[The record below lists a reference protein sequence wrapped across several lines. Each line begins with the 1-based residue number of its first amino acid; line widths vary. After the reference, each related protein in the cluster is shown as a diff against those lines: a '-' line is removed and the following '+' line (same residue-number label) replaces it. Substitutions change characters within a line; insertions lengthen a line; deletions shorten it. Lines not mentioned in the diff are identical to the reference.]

1 MRPCLFMRPT
11 TTRAKTATLTRLR
24 RLSRLL
30 DSAFRIPIINYRVGL
45 DAVVGLVPGVGDAV
59 MLAPALYIIFE
70 AYRLGAPTGTLAR
83 MVFNVG
89 LETLIGSVPLLG
101 DLFDATWK
109 ANLRNLRLLEQHLGP
124 GTTPTFE
131 APSNR
136 GLVLLLGAL
145 LILGGGVFFLV
156 WALFGLIGR
165 IF

>member
-1 MRPCLFMRPT
+1 MRKSVPSSPT
-11 TTRAKTATLTRLR
+11 KTATLTRLR

-45 DAVVGLVPGVGDAV
+45 DAIVGLVPGVGDAV
-59 MLAPALYIIFE
+59 MLVPALYIIFE
-70 AYRLGAPTGTLAR
+70 AYRLGAPAGTLAR

-124 GTTPTFE
+124 GITPTFE

-136 GLVLLLGAL
+136 GLILLLGAL
-145 LILGGGVFFLV
+145 LILGGGVLFLL
-156 WALFGLIGR
+156 WALVRLVGR
-165 IF
+165 LL

>member
-1 MRPCLFMRPT
+1 MRNTPSS
-11 TTRAKTATLTRLR
+11 KTATLKRLQ

-30 DSAFRIPIINYRVGL
+30 DSAFHIPVINYRVGL

-59 MLAPALYIIFE
+59 MLVPALYIIFE

-89 LETLIGSVPLLG
+89 LETLIGTVPLLG

-109 ANLRNLRLLEQHLGP
+109 ANLRNLRLLEQHLAP
-124 GTTPTFE
+124 GSSAAFE

-136 GLVLLLGAL
+136 GLALLLGAL
-145 LILGGGVFFLV
+145 LVLGGGVFFLM
-156 WALFGLIGR
+156 WALFRLVRQIL
-165 IF
+165 